1 MKITIETAEKPFDA
15 DELNLVKLAKEYSNE
30 DKARELFESLR
41 WPHGAVCPRC
51 KNDGSTKPNSKL
63 TPQVG
68 SKKAVRNGVYFCG
81 ACRKQFTATI
91 GTALEGS
98 HIPISKWLMALFI
111 ISSSKKAVSAH
122 QLHRMLGMTY
132 KAAWFMAH
140 RIRFSLGNN
149 NTGKLSGVVE
159 VDETFVGGVGDAK
172 TKLSRKTPVVALIE
186 QGGNMRTRVVPNVS
200 THNLGKALNDCIS
213 KDAIVCTDEHHGY
226 KKAGREFKAHYGV
239 NHSKLEYTVQKPD
252 GVEAGVNHCESF
264 FSLLKRGVYGSWHNV
279 SREHL
284 QKYSDEFAFRWNH
297 RKMTDGARMA
307 AAIPMLEGRRLL
319 YRQPA
324 N

>member
-1 MKITIETAEKPFDA
+1 MKSDIETIKTPLDA
-15 DELNLVKLAKEYSNE
+15 DDLNLVLLAKEYSDE

-63 TPQVG
+63 TPQAD
-68 SKKAVRNGVYFCG
+68 SKRAVRKGVYFCG

-91 GTALEGS
+91 GTVLEGS

-140 RIRFSLGNN
+140 RIRFALGDK
-149 NTGKLSGVVE
+149 TQKLSGVVE
-159 VDETFVGGVGDAK
+159 VDETYVGGKGDRRK
-172 TKLSRKTPVVALIE
+172 RFSRQTPVIALIE
-186 QGGNMRTRVVPNVS
+186 QGGNIKTRVVPSV
-200 THNLGKALNDCIS
+200 TAKNLGAALHECVE
-213 KDAIVCTDEHHGY
+213 KTAVLCTDEHAGY
-226 KKAGREFKAHYGV
+226 KKDGKQFKSHHAV
-239 NHSKLEYTVQKPD
+239 NHSKFEYTVQKPD

-264 FSLLKRGVYGSWHNV
+264 FSLLKRGVYGSWHCV

-284 QKYSDEFAFRWNH
+284 QKYSNEFAFRWNT
-297 RKMTDGARMA
+297 RRLTDGARMA
-307 AAIPMLEGRRLL
+307 TAVPMMENRRLM
-319 YRQPA
+319 YRPPVS
-324 N
+324 